1 MADGNKSQGR
11 QNGGQARNNVAET
24 RDGRESKAP
33 SGSGLSQGIEEVAAR
48 VHGGLEA
55 AGERVREEYG
65 HASKAVAH
73 HPGSSVLLG
82 LGLGF
87 GMGLAL
93 TALLS
98 RREETWAERYLP
110 DSLRKREMPE
120 SVRAMPDAMHAT
132 FHHLAESIKELP
144 SALSKMMSS
153 R

>member
-1 MADGNKSQGR
+1 MADGNKNQGR

-24 RDGRESKAP
+24 RGSRESEKS
-33 SGSGLSQGIEEVAAR
+33 SGSGFSDGIEEVAAR

-55 AGERVREEYG
+55 VGERAREEYG
-65 HASKAVAH
+65 HASKAVAL
-73 HPGSSVLLG
+73 HPGSAVLLG

-87 GMGLAL
+87 GIGLAV

-98 RREETWAERYLP
+98 RREETWAEHYLP

-132 FHHLAESIKELP
+132 FHHLAESIKDLP